1 MRLTPTHITLIKTI
15 VHLVSLGF
23 AVNLVNLA
31 LSGRFGA
38 DPVDGITHY
47 TGIAA
52 LNTLV
57 VTMLVSPIARF
68 TKNGLLVRCRRVV
81 GLYAFFWATL
91 HMLTYFAL
99 DLTFNFSL
107 LGTEILSRPYLT
119 FGAIGWLILFALTI
133 TSTAKIQRRMGA
145 KWQKLH
151 NLVYLALILAPV
163 HFYWSSKSELIEPT
177 IYILLALTLLAIRWK
192 TLKRI
197 VARPVFRRT

>member
-23 AVNLVNLA
+23 AVNLVNLV

-57 VTMLVSPIARF
+57 VTMLINPIARF

-119 FGAIGWLILFALTI
+119 FGALGWLILFALTM

-145 KWQKLH
+145 KWQQLH
-151 NLVYLALILAPV
+151 NLVYVALIVGPI

-177 IYILLALTLLAIRWK
+177 IYLLLALTLLAIRWK

-197 VARPVFRRT
+197 VSRPVFRRT

>member
-1 MRLTPTHITLIKTI
+1 MRLTPNHITVIKVL
-15 VHLVSLGF
+15 VHLVSLSF
-23 AVNLVNLA
+23 AANLVNLV

-47 TGIAA
+47 TGLAA
-52 LNTLV
+52 LNTLAI
-57 VTMLVSPIARF
+57 TMLISPIARF
-68 TKNGLLVRCRRVV
+68 SKNGLLVRCRRLI

-91 HMLTYFAL
+91 HMLTFFAL

-107 LGTEILSRPYLT
+107 LWTEILSRPYLT
-119 FGAIGWLILFALTI
+119 FGAISWLILFALTI

-145 KWQKLH
+145 KWQQLH
-151 NLVYLALILAPV
+151 NLVYVALIIAPV
-163 HFYWSSKSELIEPT
+163 HFYWSSKSELIEPS

-197 VARPVFRRT
+197 VVRPVFKRT

>member
-23 AVNLVNLA
+23 AVNLVNLV

-57 VTMLVSPIARF
+57 VTMLISPIARF

-119 FGAIGWLILFALTI
+119 FGALGWLILFALTI

>member
-23 AVNLVNLA
+23 AVNLVNLV

-47 TGIAA
+47 TGVAA

-57 VTMLVSPIARF
+57 VTMLISPIARF

-119 FGAIGWLILFALTI
+119 FGALGWLILFALTI

-197 VARPVFRRT
+197 VVRPVFRRT